1 MDKGT
6 KMRRLIL
13 AISILLL
20 LASSALAD
28 VVRTVSTE
36 YYMVDGHDPKT
47 IFMNL
52 KNHSPLNKGIKTY
65 QAHTLTDIKYSFN
78 WRNHGGQC
86 TPTKATVYLHLT
98 YKYPKL
104 IHSVDYKTRK
114 WWKEFLSKLEEHE
127 LIHGEISTKAAHLLD
142 DTLESFPTSDCINFK
157 AEIKKR
163 ATRILDKMKKD
174 QKEYD
179 RLTEHGLKQ
188 ERNMGRY
195 P

>member
-1 MDKGT
+1 
-6 KMRRLIL
+6 MRRLLL
-13 AISILLL
+13 AFCILLL
-20 LASSALAD
+20 LTSSALAD

-36 YYMVDGHDPKT
+36 YYLVEGRDPKT
-47 IFMNL
+47 IFTNL

-65 QAHTLTDIKYSFN
+65 QAHTLTNIKYN
-78 WRNHGGQC
+78 LKWRNAGGKC
-86 TPTKATVYLHLT
+86 TVTQATIYLHLT

-104 IHSVDYKTRK
+104 VHSVDYKTRK
-114 WWKEFLSKLEEHE
+114 WWKEFMTNLEEHE

-142 DTLESFPTSDCINFK
+142 DTLESFPTTSCINFK

-163 ATRILDKMKKD
+163 ATRILDKMKRD

-188 ERNMGRY
+188 KRNMGRY